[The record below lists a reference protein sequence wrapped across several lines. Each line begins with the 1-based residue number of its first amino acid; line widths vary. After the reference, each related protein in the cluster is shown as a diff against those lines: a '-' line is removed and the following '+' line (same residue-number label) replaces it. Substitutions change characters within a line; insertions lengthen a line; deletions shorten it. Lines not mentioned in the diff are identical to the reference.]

1 MSEYNIKLDDVTIY
15 RGMRSFNVRIISGDL
30 TELYCDIYV
39 ELTCKNEINRALGHL
54 CAHIG

>member
-15 RGMRSFNVRIISGDL
+15 RGIRSFNVRIIS
-30 TELYCDIYV
+30 ELFTDMYV
-39 ELTCKNEINRALGHL
+39 ELTCKNEIYRALGHL